1 MERAEYG
8 YRRRLIADEGRLWGG
23 GPREFVPHD
32 AYDETEHERWGRSSR
47 LQCGG
52 LAIGR

>member
-23 GPREFVPHD
+23 GPRELVPHD
-32 AYDETEHERWGRSSR
+32 AYDETSMRGGEGHQGFNVAD
-47 LQCGG
+47 LQ
-52 LAIGR
+52 